1 VISILFC
8 TFISSRLYQVNLY
21 ELPKNII
28 KMFNL
33 DTNLKKELW
42 FLVRLFVLS
51 FVGTTILFW
60 VAEQGKNEI
69 DNYTDVIWWWVVTST
84 TVGYGDITPST
95 NLGRIAG
102 VIAIVIGIFGY
113 THTISLILEWVKKR
127 FSQEENGVLPYK
139 GKNHI
144 VICEYTAYAD
154 ELIHALRDY
163 EKTKD
168 IDRVVIGSLIETRP
182 YPDCHFIRGVPVSPD
197 VQIKANIEAA
207 SAIFVFENIRFT
219 DPDVKTLH
227 VVSRIMRK
235 NIHAPIYV
243 ELINPEHPLL
253 KHLPRNIIPMKSQDI
268 LHAILVNEG
277 FDIQRYW
284 KEK

>member
-1 VISILFC
+1 MPISVTLVISILFC

-154 ELIHALRDY
+154 ELIHALRDM
-163 EKTKD
+163 KK
-168 IDRVVIGSLIETRP
+168 
-182 YPDCHFIRGVPVSPD
+182 
-197 VQIKANIEAA
+197 
-207 SAIFVFENIRFT
+207 
-219 DPDVKTLH
+219 
-227 VVSRIMRK
+227 
-235 NIHAPIYV
+235 
-243 ELINPEHPLL
+243 L
-253 KHLPRNIIPMKSQDI
+253 KI
-268 LHAILVNEG
+268 
-277 FDIQRYW
+277 
-284 KEK
+284 